1 MRFVVFTLLA
11 YTLLAV
17 TPRTF
22 AQEQE
27 PVITSAETTYVW
39 SYLGLTLLE
48 TGGSVGAAQPYTS
61 GWLTSNFQVSN
72 RLQVIIH
79 SPRTVATRP
88 DYIAALTNVAFGT
101 VKNLAGTP
109 PVKRVELYLVPSGY
123 SYSVDHRS
131 WSFASGH
138 SVAFV
143 IPQDDPDFSH
153 TSVRT
158 VAHELLHAWVGPH
171 ATSSASNELAAATME
186 NCAELTSIRL
196 CQLELDKSPVNP
208 AGIWG
213 DCPVN
218 LTPCGQRY
226 RRDTKTTLHSITYS
240 STEKLGLQTAM
251 PWPYIRFAGNALP
264 QR

>member
-1 MRFVVFTLLA
+1 M
-11 YTLLAV
+11 
-17 TPRTF
+17 
-22 AQEQE
+22 
-27 PVITSAETTYVW
+27 
-39 SYLGLTLLE
+39 
-48 TGGSVGAAQPYTS
+48 
-61 GWLTSNFQVSN
+61 
-72 RLQVIIH
+72 
-79 SPRTVATRP
+79 
-88 DYIAALTNVAFGT
+88 TNVAFGT

-186 NCAELTSIRL
+186 NCAEL
-196 CQLELDKSPVNP
+196 QAFGFANELDKSPVNP
-208 AGIWG
+208 ADLGRLSG
-213 DCPVN
+213 ESNAMRATLQARYKDDPALDYLFLDGKVRASDSNAVALYTLCR
-218 LTPCGQRY
+218 QRAAAAV
-226 RRDTKTTLHSITYS
+226 TL
-240 STEKLGLQTAM
+240 
-251 PWPYIRFAGNALP
+251 
-264 QR
+264 